1 VPGPLD
7 GFRVVDLSQ
16 IVSGPFASMLL
27 SDQGAAVVKV
37 EPVVGQDVT
46 RRLNYARGGLS
57 AFYLNGNRGK
67 RSISV
72 DLTRK
77 EGCQVALRTSAPLS
91 RTSSTCRSA
100 ATGQMAPIVAVQ
112 CSTRLSRA

>member
-1 VPGPLD
+1 MPGPLD

-57 AFYLNGNRGK
+57 AFYLQIG
-67 RSISV
+67 
-72 DLTRK
+72 
-77 EGCQVALRTSAPLS
+77 
-91 RTSSTCRSA
+91 
-100 ATGQMAPIVAVQ
+100 
-112 CSTRLSRA
+112 RAHV